1 MSDPTFTEAEA
12 TAFATRYGLN
22 LPADQMATL
31 AGKMAEIAK
40 AGLAPRIRLAQAD
53 ATSFEPEP
61 LFGVSAFDRVFF
73 SYSLSMIPGWS
84 RISATILARV
94 AP

>member
-40 AGLAPRIRLAQAD
+40 AGLAIPRPSTKFVMPAPV
-53 ATSFEPEP
+53 F
-61 LFGVSAFDRVFF
+61 RVNN
-73 SYSLSMIPGWS
+73 G
-84 RISATILARV
+84 
-94 AP
+94 